1 MYEVA
6 DLWLGGINTVLFLAI
21 AIVGIITVHWV
32 MAQIQVS
39 QHREQVP
46 DVRKFGNLSSQ
57 LKAVTDWYQLGINL
71 GIPRYALR
79 QIERDYHGNER
90 QKQEML
96 DLWLRRTPNAAWRD
110 VVSALQQMQEN
121 TEAERIRQKYI
132 RGESKQCKN
141 K

>member
-1 MYEVA
+1 MYDIA
-6 DLWLGGINTVLFLAI
+6 ALWLGGDNTVLFLAI
-21 AIVGIITVHWV
+21 AIVGIITVHWM

-39 QHREQVP
+39 QHREQVA
-46 DVRKFGNLSSQ
+46 DIRKVGNLSSQ
-57 LKAVTDWYQLGINL
+57 LKAVTNWYQLGINL
-71 GIPRYALR
+71 GIPRYALL

-96 DLWLRRTPNAAWRD
+96 DLWLRGTPNAAWRD